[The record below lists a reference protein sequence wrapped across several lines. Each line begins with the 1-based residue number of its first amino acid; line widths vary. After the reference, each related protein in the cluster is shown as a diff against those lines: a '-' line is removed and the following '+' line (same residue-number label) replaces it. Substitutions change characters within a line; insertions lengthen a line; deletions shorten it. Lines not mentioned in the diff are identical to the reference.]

1 MITKH
6 LTFLSASHG
15 MFLTRN
21 FEFQLLFLMITKHF
35 TFLSASHGMFQ
46 TRNFEFVVVRLPDE
60 RLHHR
65 RRGPRVDVAGAAS
78 LRVPDSKV
86 YRTWQISKGTIL

>member
-1 MITKH
+1 MITKS
-6 LTFLSASHG
+6 L
-15 MFLTRN
+15 
-21 FEFQLLFLMITKHF
+21 

-46 TRNFEFVVVRLPDE
+46 TRNFEFVAVRLPDE